1 MKNLIRIMIWLALFS
16 MGMAFLESM
25 VVVYLRRLFY
35 PEGFHFPLV
44 LLDDHTYYLEIFRE
58 TATLLM
64 LVSVAYVAGRQWLQ
78 AFAWFLYSFAI
89 WDMFYY
95 VFLKLILGW
104 PESFLTWDI
113 LFLIPVVWDGPVLA
127 PLLSSLQMLVLA
139 LLILWNTNLQSRRVR
154 PGEWITLICGAI
166 LQLTAYTWNYTRLLM
181 DNYSLIDNKMQFETI
196 VSNYIP
202 KSFNWGI
209 FITGYLM
216 VALMLVSYY
225 LRKNIRMIKPE

>member
-1 MKNLIRIMIWLALFS
+1 
-16 MGMAFLESM
+16 
-25 VVVYLRRLFY
+25 
-35 PEGFHFPLV
+35 
-44 LLDDHTYYLEIFRE
+44 
-58 TATLLM
+58 
-64 LVSVAYVAGRQWLQ
+64 
-78 AFAWFLYSFAI
+78 
-89 WDMFYY
+89 
-95 VFLKLILGW
+95 
-104 PESFLTWDI
+104 
-113 LFLIPVVWDGPVLA
+113 
-127 PLLSSLQMLVLA
+127 MLVLA

-166 LQLTAYTWNYTRLLM
+166 LQLTAYTWNYTRLLI
-181 DNYSLIDNKMQFETI
+181 DNYSVIDNKMQFETI